1 MRPSQKSRE
10 KNSEMFSSYYSEAG
24 PYHINLLGESRH
36 YECLVG
42 IYIKDLILLKSSS
55 LTDAEG
61 GLLRNSGTQFDSTV
75 TDISIS
81 VFSDIEDALL
91 EYKINKEIVL
101 KKFTDFKIGTR
112 LTWLLSIVV
121 IVVIGFLVIFISS
134 RISQYAENSAMKIAQ
149 SVVAEN
155 KLFVK
160 MDADSAMQISKSLAV
175 TAETFLNNESI
186 DFSREEAN
194 EILKNYLEH
203 NPTVLSTYYLFEP
216 NQFDG
221 MDESYMNTEGHDKTG
236 RYIPYFAKNSKG
248 EIIHRPLR
256 SYTTDG
262 YYLEP
267 KRTNTPYVDGPVEYE
282 VGGEMVMMMSLIYP
296 LRNTDGQF
304 IGIAGCDVSI
314 KNLDIMISQVKPFNN
329 TGFLTVF
336 ANDGT
341 IIGGAG
347 SQFTG
352 QNIKDMPGINQVA
365 LDGVFSD
372 SDYQDTAYDDILKDE
387 YILYG
392 SKFNID
398 GTDHMVTVQA
408 NIPTSIIYKESKSIT
423 FVTMIIGLAALASII
438 LIVVLFARQ
447 LSRQL
452 NMGVQFA
459 RKMSEG
465 DLSAT
470 INIDQDDEVG
480 QLASALTDMA
490 GELKRIVLDVQS
502 AALNVRTGSRQISET
517 SQQMSQG
524 ASEQA
529 SSTEEVSASIE
540 QMSSNIEQNSEN
552 SMKTE
557 TIAKKSSQDATQGGE
572 AVDQAVI
579 AMKQIVEKIG
589 IINEIARNTNLLAL
603 NAAIEAA
610 RAGEAG
616 RGFAVVASEVRKLAE
631 RSQSAALEITDLSR
645 SSMVVA
651 ENAGSLLGQ
660 IIPDIQYT
668 AELVQGI
675 SAASAEQNSGA
686 QQISSAILQLDK
698 VVQLNA
704 TSSEELASMSEELS
718 SQSEQLISIIRFFKV
733 DDSSTDMSQPVSVR
747 DRRSESPRIAK
758 KQQVHQIQKTDDNFI
773 DY

>member
-1 MRPSQKSRE
+1 M
-10 KNSEMFSSYYSEAG
+10 
-24 PYHINLLGESRH
+24 
-36 YECLVG
+36 
-42 IYIKDLILLKSSS
+42 
-55 LTDAEG
+55 
-61 GLLRNSGTQFDSTV
+61 
-75 TDISIS
+75 
-81 VFSDIEDALL
+81 
-91 EYKINKEIVL
+91 

-121 IVVIGFLVIFISS
+121 IVVIGFLVIFINT
-134 RISQYAENSAMKIAQ
+134 RISQYAENSAMQIAQ

-160 MDADSAMQISKSLAV
+160 MDVDSALHISKSLAV
-175 TAETFLNNESI
+175 TAEAFLHNESI
-186 DFSREEAN
+186 DLSREEAN
-194 EILKNYLEH
+194 EILRSCLEQ
-203 NPTVLSTYYLFEP
+203 NPQLTGVYFLFEP
-216 NQFDG
+216 GKFDK
-221 MDESYMNTEGHDKTG
+221 MDDSYMNTEGHDETG

-248 EIIHRPLR
+248 EITYSPLKGYLT
-256 SYTTDG
+256 SP
-262 YYLEP
+262 YYLETR
-267 KRTNTPYVDGPVEYE
+267 KNNSPYVDGPFEYE
-282 VGGEMVMMMSLIYP
+282 VGGEMVLMLFLVYP
-296 LRNTDGQF
+296 VVDKAGQY

-314 KNLDIMISQVKPFNN
+314 KNLDTMVSQVKPFNN

-352 QNIKDMPGINQVA
+352 QNIKDMPGINQAA

-398 GTDHMVTVQA
+398 GTDHMITVQA

-423 FVTMIIGLAALASII
+423 FVTMFIGLAALVSII

-470 INIDQDDEVG
+470 ISLNQDDEVG

-517 SQQMSQG
+517 SQQMSRG

-660 IIPDIQYT
+660 IISDIQYT

-686 QQISSAILQLDK
+686 QQINSAILQLDK

-733 DDSSTDMSQPVSVR
+733 DDTSTDVSLQVSTR
-747 DRRSESPRIAK
+747 DSRSESPRIAK
-758 KQQVHQIQKTDDNFI
+758 KQKVHQIQETDDDFI